1 MDKKRKR
8 WVFRLDLFDGGA
20 AGGGAGTGADGGTAS
35 GTGVMGSVAAN
46 QAQGVEV
53 SGGQDAAA
61 VNPEQDRSK
70 AFEDLIKG
78 EYKDQY
84 DKRVQ
89 DTIKR
94 RLRSTQAQVDAY
106 NALSPTLE
114 MLYSKYGVNAGD
126 IEALNQAIA
135 DDDTYYEEEA
145 LNRGMTVQQLK
156 EIKKIER
163 ENADLRR
170 QMQEQETRENADKL
184 YAQWMQEAEQIQQVY
199 PSFSMDAEMQNPQFV
214 DLLRNHIDM
223 RTAYEVIH
231 KDDIIAGA
239 MQFATKT
246 AEQKIT
252 NKLMANQSRPVENGM
267 SGVAA
272 SVNRIDVSTMTKQQ
286 RDEIRRRIQMGERIV
301 L

>member
-1 MDKKRKR
+1 
-8 WVFRLDLFDGGA
+8 
-20 AGGGAGTGADGGTAS
+20 
-35 GTGVMGSVAAN
+35 MGSVAAN

-286 RDEIRRRIQMGERIV
+286 RDEIRRRVQMGERIV

>member
-184 YAQWMQEAEQIQQVY
+184 YARWMQEAEQIQQVY

-286 RDEIRRRIQMGERIV
+286 RDEIRRRVQMGERIV

>member
-252 NKLMANQSRPVENGM
+252 NKLMANQARPVENGM

-286 RDEIRRRIQMGERIV
+286 RDEIRRRVQMGERIV

>member
-35 GTGVMGSVAAN
+35 GTGVTGSVAAN

-61 VNPEQDRSK
+61 VNPEQDRAK

-184 YAQWMQEAEQIQQVY
+184 YAQWMQEAEQIQQIY

-286 RDEIRRRIQMGERIV
+286 RDEIRRRVQMGERIV

>member
-35 GTGVMGSVAAN
+35 GTGVTGSVAAN

-61 VNPEQDRSK
+61 VTPEQDRSK

-184 YAQWMQEAEQIQQVY
+184 YARWMQEAEQIQQVY

-286 RDEIRRRIQMGERIV
+286 RDEIRRRVQMGERIV